1 MLSEHENNQNKITG
15 VILAG
20 GLAKRMNNQDK
31 GLINYNKQPLVTY
44 AITAL
49 STITKHILINANR
62 NREAYLSFGFPVIAD
77 QTEDFQGPLAG
88 ILTAMLNTDA
98 VILVIAPCDSPL
110 IKGEHLQ
117 KILTALTENDVDVA
131 VAFDG
136 KRLHPIFLAL
146 RRSLKNNLQDYL
158 DSGQR
163 KVLNWLNQQNMIKV
177 NFEDEPEIFVN
188 INTLTEL
195 AELEEF
201 MPSP

>member
-1 MLSEHENNQNKITG
+1 
-15 VILAG
+15 
-20 GLAKRMNNQDK
+20 
-31 GLINYNKQPLVTY
+31 
-44 AITAL
+44 
-49 STITKHILINANR
+49 
-62 NREAYLSFGFPVIAD
+62 
-77 QTEDFQGPLAG
+77 
-88 ILTAMLNTDA
+88 
-98 VILVIAPCDSPL
+98 
-110 IKGEHLQ
+110 
-117 KILTALTENDVDVA
+117 
-131 VAFDG
+131 
-136 KRLHPIFLAL
+136 LAL